1 MKADKTINNKN
12 VFGPSK
18 KCPECYEYMPLHA
31 KICPDCKTRVGDMDN
46 TGMARRAT
54 DWKAYGSAAVAIML
68 FVTYIWWAFFKDM
81 D

>member
-1 MKADKTINNKN
+1 METNTTINKD

-31 KICPDCKTRVGDMDN
+31 KICPACKIKVGDMDN
-46 TGMARRAT
+46 TGMARRTT
-54 DWKAYGSAAVAIML
+54 DWKAYGSAAFAILL
-68 FVTYIWWAFFKDM
+68 FAVYIWWAFFKEM